1 MCDDLRGVGFPDRVM
16 IEDEARVELR
26 LREDAL
32 LNPLRFPSGLRQ
44 DGDDALAVLEH
55 LEEALDDSEHAGR
68 T

>member
-44 DGDDALAVLEH
+44 DGDDALAVFPD